1 MMKKTAEISNSVLL
15 RNAFTALVCLLVCA
29 VSFFS
34 LVNYDGVSDLNLA
47 DTSIKLVFL
56 LVIIG
61 GYFGNNDR
69 ISSFEKQIIRLFLLY
84 VIGLIAIAASH
95 EFKILFSFRIE
106 MYWHALLLLTLFML
120 YRQIALT
127 TRFYWTFLGFMA
139 LTVFG
144 IALYSV
150 LYGHERAGG
159 IADNINAYGKLA
171 GLVFIFF
178 SIKLVAYRYEQL
190 SKKLVDVVF
199 MLMVGF
205 GLYISETR
213 AAWVGVV
220 LTLLI
225 VSPFLF
231 KSLTYKKVMLL
242 LTALLAGGVL
252 ISFANAEVVQRMAK
266 GWSDIE
272 QFFAGN
278 IHTSWGYRLEMWRIV
293 LLGFVEHP
301 LLGHGLDSFNAYTVA
316 LAQAGV
322 TQLPDLFGSPH
333 NEYLHMLFS
342 VGVVG
347 LLLFVVLLIG
357 LLVLLFKAIG
367 GANNIRE
374 SLYAVL
380 YFALVIYI
388 AITCFFDTSWSNK
401 NLIYVYVIM
410 LTASA
415 FMLQKDLKFKD
426 N

>member
-1 MMKKTAEISNSVLL
+1 MMTKTSDISNSVLL
-15 RNAFTALVCLLVCA
+15 RNAFAALACLLVCA
-29 VSFFS
+29 VLLFSF
-34 LVNYDGVSDLNLA
+34 VNYDGLSNFNLA
-47 DTSIKLVFL
+47 DSAIKLVFL
-56 LVIIG
+56 LAIIG
-61 GYFGNNDR
+61 GYFFVYDH
-69 ISSFEKQIIRLFLLY
+69 ISPFEKQIIRLFLVY
-84 VIGLIAIAASH
+84 AIGLIAIAASH
-95 EFKILFSFRIE
+95 EYKILFSFRIE
-106 MYWHALLLLTLFML
+106 MYWHALLLLSLFML

-127 TRFYWTFLGFMA
+127 ARFYWIFLGFMA

-144 IALYSV
+144 IAFYSV
-150 LYGHERAGG
+150 LDGHERAGG
-159 IADNINAYGKLA
+159 VAENINAYGKLA

-178 SIKLVAYRYEQL
+178 SIKLVAYRYEQP
-190 SKKLVDVVF
+190 SKKLVDLGL
-199 MLMVGF
+199 MLMAGF

-213 AAWVGVV
+213 AAWVGVA

-231 KSLTYKKVMLL
+231 KSLTYKKFILL
-242 LTALLAGGVL
+242 LTALFAGGALVA
-252 ISFANAEVVQRMAK
+252 FTNTEAVQRMAN

-293 LLGFVEHP
+293 LLGFVDYP
-301 LLGHGLDSFNAYTVA
+301 LFGQGLDSFNAYTIA
-316 LAQAGV
+316 LTQSGV
-322 TQLPDLFGSPH
+322 TQLPNGFGSPH

-342 VGVVG
+342 LGLVG

-357 LLVLLFKAIG
+357 LLVLLFIAVG
-367 GANNIRE
+367 GVNNISR

-388 AITCFFDTSWSNK
+388 AITCLFDTSWSNK
-401 NLIYVYVIM
+401 HLIYVYVIM

-415 FMLQKDLKFKD
+415 FMLQKDLKVKD